1 MPLLDAVVDHLA
13 SVLNPMQIMML
24 TEKKTELERRLQH
37 LLSERE
43 GLTSNLDESSD
54 RIMGLERQCHEQEI
68 HLRETHR
75 ELNELRAANGS
86 LCERIE
92 SLTRT
97 LSSPSAPSYHH
108 SHSLLAEMDLSAAS
122 SGHGSASSPNSHPSL
137 TGQDDIEIDDIEC
150 DDPQAES
157 SLVVEE
163 QNQKV
168 GFFLAFSFCFI
179 VHLLVIKRERNM
191 ELVSGYPLTTINNIR
206 TGKRVFFSLVYF
218 TSLLRQNML

>member
-1 MPLLDAVVDHLA
+1 
-13 SVLNPMQIMML
+13 ML

-54 RIMGLERQCHEQEI
+54 RIMGLERQCHEQEV

-86 LCERIE
+86 LCERLE
-92 SLTRT
+92 SITRN
-97 LSSPSAPSYHH
+97 LSSPSAPSFHHH
-108 SHSLLAEMDLSAAS
+108 SHSLLAEMDLSATS

-150 DDPQAES
+150 DDPQGEN

-168 GFFLAFSFCFI
+168 KKKTKQSTNMSMLFLWPS
-179 VHLLVIKRERNM
+179 VGNGQRERKK
-191 ELVSGYPLTTINNIR
+191 TTEHLN
-206 TGKRVFFSLVYF
+206 G
-218 TSLLRQNML
+218 

>member
-1 MPLLDAVVDHLA
+1 
-13 SVLNPMQIMML
+13 ML

-54 RIMGLERQCHEQEI
+54 RIMGLERQCHEQEV

-86 LCERIE
+86 LCERLE
-92 SLTRT
+92 SITRN
-97 LSSPSAPSYHH
+97 LSSPSAPSFHHH
-108 SHSLLAEMDLSAAS
+108 SHSLLAEMDLSATS

-150 DDPQAES
+150 DDPQGEN

-168 GFFLAFSFCFI
+168 KKKKKKSSQQTCRCCFFG
-179 VHLLVIKRERNM
+179 HLSVMGREREKENYRAL
-191 ELVSGYPLTTINNIR
+191 EWLAVNHCGRIL
-206 TGKRVFFSLVYF
+206 
-218 TSLLRQNML
+218 

>member
-1 MPLLDAVVDHLA
+1 MTFYKNANDSNDSPSALLER
-13 SVLNPMQIMML
+13 PKQKQIVML

-54 RIMGLERQCHEQEI
+54 RIMGLERQCHEQEV

-86 LCERIE
+86 LCERLE
-92 SLTRT
+92 SITRN
-97 LSSPSAPSYHH
+97 LSSPSAPSFHHH
-108 SHSLLAEMDLSAAS
+108 SHSLLAEMDLSATS

-150 DDPQAES
+150 DDPQGEN

-168 GFFLAFSFCFI
+168 KKKKKKSSQQTCRCCFFG
-179 VHLLVIKRERNM
+179 HLSVMGREREKENYRAL
-191 ELVSGYPLTTINNIR
+191 E
-206 TGKRVFFSLVYF
+206 SLAVNHCGRI
-218 TSLLRQNML
+218 L